1 MTVGERFTISAEV
14 LIQLIERGSTD
25 ATQAAIRD
33 INIQQTQNIQI
44 NQAATRSSQRYGYSI
59 RRVALDLR
67 MMSIGLRILRQEYG
81 GISPVLDV
89 AIGGLYQVSAV
100 GAVLI
105 GGFGLMSNSLK
116 AFREAAGGAST
127 NMEALRNVVG
137 YTAGGIYVAAAA
149 AGVLV
154 AVGIGQWA
162 YGQISGIAE
171 LNKEIKSLEEGM
183 KDIQSEMRN
192 VGVEEAYL
200 NAQSS
205 ALTARINAL
214 KLEIERQGEP
224 TARQATELKSLEA
237 TLADVG
243 VSMGWARADS
253 SLYRADIVQTT
264 DAIADYKEI
273 IDEANK
279 AAAQGVF
286 GGGGT
291 RGPSG
296 GLSGAR
302 ATIPEGQL
310 GGEVRKRG
318 AVSVEVGE
326 VIMQREQVAMMMAG
340 GQRGEGGISVTIS
353 LAGANING
361 VKDLEGTLRRGGEAA
376 TEEIRRLNL
385 LRRRGRS
392 RF

>member
-1 MTVGERFTISAEV
+1 
-14 LIQLIERGSTD
+14 
-25 ATQAAIRD
+25 
-33 INIQQTQNIQI
+33 
-44 NQAATRSSQRYGYSI
+44 
-59 RRVALDLR
+59 
-67 MMSIGLRILRQEYG
+67 MSIGLRILRQEYG
-81 GISPVLDV
+81 GLSPVLDI

-105 GGFGLMSNSLK
+105 GGFGLMSNSMR
-116 AFREAAGGAST
+116 AFREVAGGAAT

-171 LNKEIKSLEEGM
+171 LKQEIKSLEEGM

-224 TARQATELKSLEA
+224 TARQAAELASLEA

-243 VSMGWARADS
+243 VSMGFARADS
-253 SLYRADIVQTT
+253 AMYRADVVQTT
-264 DAIADYKEI
+264 DAIADYTEI

-279 AAAQGVF
+279 AVAQGIF
-286 GGGGT
+286 GGGR

-296 GLSGAR
+296 GLSGQFPGA
-302 ATIPEGQL
+302 IPEEQL
-310 GGEVRKRG
+310 GGHVRKRG

-340 GQRGEGGISVTIS
+340 AQGGGGDISVTIS

-376 TEEIRRLNL
+376 QEEIRRLNL